1 MGGHVMVQEDVLGT
15 VRGRVPV
22 EHRWFGMDR
31 RTAPFAWVVIAVFLV
46 ATVVVPR
53 IDRAISWDDP
63 ARAGEQLQLAEGL
76 TFAPATG
83 WNVERGFRT
92 GGSAAVSS
100 GPALLNDDGVSFS
113 VQPGTFSGNPTELLA
128 QIDKV
133 TSATGADET
142 FKVSGD
148 TTTIS
153 TDAGD
158 VGVLQTYSSVL
169 GDGIIA
175 AFVIDGTGLQVTAYG
190 PPDQMTAANDEIRA
204 MIASITSSKG
214 EAA

>member
-1 MGGHVMVQEDVLGT
+1 
-15 VRGRVPV
+15 
-22 EHRWFGMDR
+22 MDR

-53 IDRAISWDDP
+53 IDHAISWDDP
-63 ARAGEQLQLAEGL
+63 ARAGDQLQLADGL

-83 WNVERGFRT
+83 WNVEKGFRT
-92 GGSAAVSS
+92 GSAAAVSY
-100 GPALLNDDGVSFS
+100 GAAVLNDDGVTFS
-113 VQPGTFSGNPTELLA
+113 VLPGAFSGSPTELLK

-133 TSATGADET
+133 TSSTGHDDT

-148 TTTIS
+148 PTTIS
-153 TDAGD
+153 TDAGE

-175 AFVIDGTGLQVTAYG
+175 AFVIDGTGLQVKAYG
-190 PPDQMTAANDEIRA
+190 PPDQMTAASDEIRA
-204 MIASITSSKG
+204 MIASISTKG
-214 EAA
+214 GAA